1 MRISILAVTAAATFA
16 FAADG
21 AGIYAAKCAMCHGAD
36 GKDAAVSG
44 KAIAGQA
51 DAQAKLKGY
60 KAGTIGGANK
70 ASMQASV
77 ADMNDGDIQAV
88 ASFVSSMK

>member
-1 MRISILAVTAAATFA
+1 MRVALMTISLMTTIC

-44 KAIAGQA
+44 KSIAGTA
-51 DAQAKLKGY
+51 DAEAKVKGY

-77 ADMNDGDIQAV
+77 ADMNDADIKAV
-88 ASFVSSMK
+88 SSFVSALK

>member
-1 MRISILAVTAAATFA
+1 MRVAITVISLAASFC

-44 KAIAGQA
+44 KSIAGAA
-51 DAQAKLKGY
+51 DTEAKVKGY

-77 ADMNDGDIQAV
+77 ADMSDADIKTV
-88 ASFVSSMK
+88 SSFVSSLK

>member
-1 MRISILAVTAAATFA
+1 MKLAITTISLAASFC

-44 KAIAGQA
+44 KVIAGLG
-51 DAQAKLKGY
+51 DAEAKIKGY

-70 ASMQASV
+70 ASMQGSV
-77 ADMNDGDIQAV
+77 SDISDADIAAV
-88 ASFVSSMK
+88 ASYVSSLK

>member
-1 MRISILAVTAAATFA
+1 MKYVVVSAMLACSL

-36 GKDAAVSG
+36 GKDAAIAG
-44 KAIAGQA
+44 KAIAGAA
-51 DAQAKLKGY
+51 DAEAKIKGY

-77 ADMNDGDIQAV
+77 ADMSDADIKSVSA
-88 ASFVSSMK
+88 FVGSLK

>member
-1 MRISILAVTAAATFA
+1 MRFSLITLLAAASFA

-44 KAIAGQA
+44 KVIAGLA
-51 DAQAKLKGY
+51 DAEAKVKGY
-60 KAGTIGGANK
+60 KAGTLGGANK
-70 ASMQASV
+70 ASMQGSV
-77 ADMNDGDIQAV
+77 ADMNDADIKTV
-88 ASFVSSMK
+88 ATFVSSLK

>member
-1 MRISILAVTAAATFA
+1 MLSLACIASSI

-44 KAIAGQA
+44 KVIAGLS
-51 DAQAKLKGY
+51 DAESKIIGY
-60 KAGTIGGANK
+60 KNGTFGGANK
-70 ASMQASV
+70 ASMQGAVSDMSD
-77 ADMNDGDIQAV
+77 ADIKAV
-88 ASFVSSMK
+88 ATYLSGLK